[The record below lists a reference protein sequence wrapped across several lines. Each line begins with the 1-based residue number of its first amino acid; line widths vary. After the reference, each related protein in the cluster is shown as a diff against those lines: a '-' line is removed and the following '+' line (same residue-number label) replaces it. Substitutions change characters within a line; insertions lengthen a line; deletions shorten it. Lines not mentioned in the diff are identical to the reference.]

1 MKNVTLRMAAI
12 AALLLGF
19 MVGCDSSAGSGA
31 AGSKA
36 NAQVP
41 QTDTVVAADTVP
53 VVEEVV
59 PLAGDPLLNSLAR
72 ILAGLPLAETDTLYN
87 VTQTEAWAKHAAEL
101 NRMWGN
107 STTTLN
113 KVAAIRDK
121 DFGDITSRA
130 KNVFYSFSGPDFP
143 FMATFFPKA
152 DTYYMM
158 GLEHAGTPITAKE
171 FNAKTY
177 AKYQKALLD
186 LLRRSYFITSYM
198 SSDLNNS
205 EIDGTV
211 PIFMVLMARLGYE
224 IISIDYK
231 TLNKEGD
238 WVASEKP
245 TSFVCIRFFHPEENE
260 EKTLYYLCTNLLDKE
275 FDPKVQ
281 AMIDKID
288 ADSTVSFVKS
298 CSYCLHYGTFS
309 QIREDILKHSFAIVQ
324 DDTGITYK
332 TLVDKGW
339 STILY
344 GQYTHPIDLFSNSVY
359 QKPLE
364 QAYATRT
371 DIRPL
376 GFRFGY
382 NYKGSSLIVAFRP
395 GFTTSSL

>member
-1 MKNVTLRMAAI
+1 MRNITLRIVAV
-12 AALLLGF
+12 AALFVTF
-19 MVGCDSSAGSGA
+19 MAGCDPSKGSSANTPNDI
-31 AGSKA
+31 KT
-36 NAQVP
+36 P
-41 QTDTVVAADTVP
+41 QTDTIVTDTLPV

-59 PLAGDPLLNSLAR
+59 QLEGDPLLNSLAR
-72 ILAGLPLAETDTLYN
+72 ILAGIPLQETDTLYSI
-87 VTQTEAWAKHAAEL
+87 TQTADWSKHSAEL
-101 NRMWGN
+101 NRMWDN

-309 QIREDILKHSFAIVQ
+309 QIREDILKHSFAVVQ

-332 TLVDKGW
+332 TYVDRGW
-339 STILY
+339 QTVLY
-344 GQYTHPIDLFSNSVY
+344 GTYTHPIDLFSSSVY
-359 QKPLE
+359 QKALND
-364 QAYATRT
+364 AYTTRK